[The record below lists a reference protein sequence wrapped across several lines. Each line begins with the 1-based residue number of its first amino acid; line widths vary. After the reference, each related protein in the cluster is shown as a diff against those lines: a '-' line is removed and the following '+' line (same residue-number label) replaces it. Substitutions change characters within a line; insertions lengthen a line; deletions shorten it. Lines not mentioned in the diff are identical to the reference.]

1 MTERKTN
8 SSNQLLIL
16 KEYKHVDN
24 LMARSC
30 APCSQISPTHVPQQ
44 FEPKHNVDSKQ
55 GEQPKIPEST
65 VLSLT
70 RVAIAKYTRIEVKFR
85 HFINILLIPTMTEET
100 NWKRPSEVMKIHR
113 RRKSVSQRRIKVDA
127 DQRTSVIYKS
137 PSKSTKRKNP
147 FYKDSPHPF
156 ASKRIHLDNEKPLDD
171 PLSCQLFDILDS
183 ANEDEKNTSRSD
195 SHPGLS
201 PRKPLE
207 TISENE
213 CFKKEIK
220 EEKTQAEA
228 PKPKLDETGAQPY
241 LPVDWCLKSKLRVV
255 SSRPLDWCVQ
265 LKSADEAQGVM
276 DFVHDTDSKSVGV
289 LPASRRCPEKPP
301 CRLSFSSVY
310 QQLRCGLCPYFY
322 LCTHQF
328 TVLFYRREG
337 NQSGLVALLTPTT
350 RGFRESLE
358 NEGIEFSLPVVK
370 QQQQIPGRS
379 SGKNKQHATSDP
391 LTDDACEGNKEK
403 VEDDELSD
411 GDDAASGWLES
422 MGLDKK
428 QFPTLDP
435 KKVKLQREG
444 YRVIDNRP
452 ESLVAIEGGNIQAFF
467 NFLLNCRTCTATS
480 GTQAGLPPTILCP
493 QPFKGATLKSLK
505 TKHTAVKQSDGDG
518 NITSAHIVEI
528 GGPILPHHTQQL
540 VSLIH
545 TTQAQDFGMVF
556 HNHDPTVPFNVLPTL
571 VGTENEMEQSPVESG
586 ECEKVKDILEV
597 DDMGNNDS
605 SHVNNCDDNSLT
617 ILDSSSSNHNNHL
630 SKSSEEK
637 TNTSVITEKLFR
649 NVPIA
654 DKVSAMKEVICT
666 PNGFTWN

>member
-1 MTERKTN
+1 
-8 SSNQLLIL
+8 
-16 KEYKHVDN
+16 
-24 LMARSC
+24 
-30 APCSQISPTHVPQQ
+30 
-44 FEPKHNVDSKQ
+44 
-55 GEQPKIPEST
+55 
-65 VLSLT
+65 
-70 RVAIAKYTRIEVKFR
+70 
-85 HFINILLIPTMTEET
+85 MTEET

-276 DFVHDTDSKSVGV
+276 DFVHDTDSKAGGEVERKRGFQQACMYWLHPNIPWMKPFPRIVEDSKASLSVSYLLQEDV
-289 LPASRRCPEKPP
+289 QKNLHADWEQ
-301 CRLSFSSVY
+301 SFSSVY

-435 KKVKLQREG
+435 K
-444 YRVIDNRP
+444 
-452 ESLVAIEGGNIQAFF
+452 
-467 NFLLNCRTCTATS
+467 
-480 GTQAGLPPTILCP
+480 
-493 QPFKGATLKSLK
+493 K

>member
-1 MTERKTN
+1 
-8 SSNQLLIL
+8 
-16 KEYKHVDN
+16 
-24 LMARSC
+24 
-30 APCSQISPTHVPQQ
+30 
-44 FEPKHNVDSKQ
+44 
-55 GEQPKIPEST
+55 
-65 VLSLT
+65 
-70 RVAIAKYTRIEVKFR
+70 
-85 HFINILLIPTMTEET
+85 MTEET

-276 DFVHDTDSKSVGV
+276 DFVHDTDSKAGGEVERKRGFQQACMYWLHPNIPWMKPFPRIVEDSKASLSVSYLLQEDV
-289 LPASRRCPEKPP
+289 QKNLHADWEQ
-301 CRLSFSSVY
+301 SFSSVY